1 MFLTLLQPSQ
11 RLVRWL
17 TALATT
23 VYTDPG
29 YFKEALDTVQFERHL
44 HAQWRV
50 MPWHLRLSTH
60 LIALL
65 VQWTAVL
72 RFARPFTHLSS
83 KQRMQWLVRW
93 THSALPIFRLSIR
106 LILTL
111 VKPAYFQQFNVQQK
125 IKYTRPASKRPP
137 VQGPVSGKSSVQKAP
152 RPGSKRHQVLIV
164 GTGAGGAVLGAQLAP
179 LRSDDT
185 CPSGLRSFRTY
196 CSACAA
202 I

>member
-1 MFLTLLQPSQ
+1 MFLTLPLPTK
-11 RLVRWL
+11 RLLSWL

-44 HAQWRV
+44 RAQWRV

-60 LIALL
+60 LIAIL

-72 RFARPFTHLSS
+72 RFARPFTHLNS
-83 KQRMQWLVRW
+83 KQRMRWLLRW

-106 LILTL
+106 LVLTL

-125 IKYTRPASKRPP
+125 IKYTRPASRRPP
-137 VQGPVSGKSSVQKAP
+137 SQGSASTESS
-152 RPGSKRHQVLIV
+152 
-164 GTGAGGAVLGAQLAP
+164 
-179 LRSDDT
+179 
-185 CPSGLRSFRTY
+185 
-196 CSACAA
+196 
-202 I
+202 